1 MAYLDDDF
9 VDMRCDDGSEWHL
22 YWGDEVE
29 LVSSSAAG
37 HRIKVLGHSRRV
49 LKEGLVKRA
58 AKFRDTG
65 LLRLSMIDVQQGDGL
80 ILDTPGGKTIF
91 IDGGDNKLFARHA
104 AFRFRGTTAAD
115 PLKVDLVLVTHGD
128 ADHFEG
134 LNILRETETEPG
146 IQPNQRLFIAPL
158 RYYHNGMVKR
168 PGDKPDGK
176 ARKDLEMLGATTEVA
191 GVPFVTGLV
200 DDPAQAPEVERNKH
214 FKSWVKALDAWDAR
228 TKTLTGK
235 PMIRRRIDHKSI
247 DAFDFLTGEGVT
259 VELLGPISEPTP
271 NGPGLRFLRTPPNDA
286 DMMLGVT
293 PPPPGRGSWSD
304 SHTINGHSIT
314 FRLRYG
320 NVRFMFT
327 GDMNQESMARMRAAL
342 PGAALRS
349 EILKTPHHG
358 AADFD
363 MEFLKEVGAV
373 VSMVSSGDES
383 AAKEHIHPRATLMA
397 ALGKASRTTPSV
409 IFCTELAA
417 FFSMR
422 GPSVD
427 LEPGSNQ
434 KVNYFGFE
442 RTNYGIIHVRTDGER
457 VLAFTHS
464 GERGVNE
471 AYRFTVSANGYIAF
485 APRAV
490 SVSAP
495 TLA

>member
-1 MAYLDDDF
+1 MPFLDDDF
-9 VDMRCDDGSEWHL
+9 VDMRCDDGSIWHL

-29 LVSSSAAG
+29 LVSTSAAG
-37 HRIKVLGHSRRV
+37 HRIKALEHGGKVRR
-49 LKEGLVKRA
+49 EGLVKSSAR
-58 AKFRDTG
+58 FRDTA

-80 ILDTPGGKTIF
+80 ILETPGRKTIF

-115 PLKVDLVLVTHGD
+115 PLKVDLLLVTHGD

-134 LNILRETETEPG
+134 LNILQGTETEAG
-146 IQPNQRLFIAPL
+146 IDERQRLFIAPV

-168 PGDKPDGK
+168 PGKKPDGK
-176 ARKDLEMLGATTEVA
+176 TRKDLEMLGATTEVD

-200 DDPAQAPEVERNKH
+200 DDPAEVPEPERNKH
-214 FKSWVKALDAWDAR
+214 FKSWVEALNVWDAR
-228 TKTLTGK
+228 TTGLTGA
-235 PMIRRRIDHKSI
+235 PMIRRRVDHRST
-247 DAFDFLTGEGVT
+247 DAFDFLHEDGVT

-271 NGPGLRFLRTPPNDA
+271 AGPGLRFLRTPPNDA
-286 DMMLGVT
+286 DMMLGT
-293 PPPPGRGSWSD
+293 FPPPGKGSWSE

-327 GDMNQESMARMRAAL
+327 GDMNQEAMARMRAAL
-342 PGAALRS
+342 PNAALRS

-373 VSMVSSGDES
+373 VSMISSGDES

-397 ALGKASRTTPSV
+397 ALGKASRTTPAV

-417 FFSMR
+417 FFAMR
-422 GPSVD
+422 GPSRD
-427 LEPGSNQ
+427 LEPGA
-434 KVNYFGFE
+434 KEKPVYFGFE
-442 RTNYGIIHVRTDGER
+442 RTNYGIIHIRTDGER

-464 GERGVNE
+464 GERGTNE
-471 AYRFTVSANGYIAF
+471 AYRFAVSANGDIAF
-485 APRAV
+485 APRPV

-495 TLA
+495 KAS

>member
-1 MAYLDDDF
+1 MPFLDDDF
-9 VDMRCDDGSEWHL
+9 VDMRCDDGSVWHL

-29 LVSSSAAG
+29 LVSTSAAG
-37 HRIKVLGHSRRV
+37 HRIKALEHGGKVRR
-49 LKEGLVKRA
+49 EGLVKA
-58 AKFRDTG
+58 SAKFRDTA

-80 ILDTPGGKTIF
+80 ILDTPGRKTIF
-91 IDGGDNKLFARHA
+91 IDGGHNKLFARHA

-115 PLKVDLVLVTHGD
+115 PLKVDLLLVTHGD

-134 LNILRETETEPG
+134 LNILQDTETDPD
-146 IQPNQRLFIAPL
+146 IDARQRLFIAPL

-168 PGDKPDGK
+168 PGRKPDNTS
-176 ARKDLEMLGATTEVA
+176 RKDLEMLGATTEVD

-200 DDPAQAPEVERNKH
+200 DDPADVPEIERNKH
-214 FKSWVKALDAWDAR
+214 FKPWVKALEAWDVR
-228 TKTLTGK
+228 TKALTGA
-235 PMIRRRIDHKSI
+235 PMVRRRIDQLST
-247 DAFDFLTGEGVT
+247 DAFDFLHEDGVT

-271 NGPGLRFLRTPPNDA
+271 NGSGLRFLRSPPNNA
-286 DMMLGVT
+286 DMMLGT
-293 PPPPGRGSWSD
+293 FPPPGKGSWSE
-304 SHTINGHSIT
+304 SHTINGHSIA

-342 PGAALRS
+342 PNAALRS

-373 VSMVSSGDES
+373 VSMISSGDEGGS
-383 AAKEHIHPRATLMA
+383 DHIHPRATLMA
-397 ALGKASRTTPSV
+397 ALGKASRTTPAV

-417 FFSMR
+417 FFKMR
-422 GPSVD
+422 GYSTD
-427 LEPGSNQ
+427 LDPGAGE
-434 KVNYFGFE
+434 KPGYFGFE
-442 RTNYGIIHVRTDGER
+442 RTNYGIVHIRTDGER

-464 GERGVNE
+464 GERGTNE
-471 AYRFTVSANGYIAF
+471 AYRFGVSANGDIAF
-485 APRAV
+485 APRPV

-495 TLA
+495 KAV